1 MTASRSLDQQSIHPT
16 VYQMLLLDYVY
27 QHRAR
32 LLLYLCIVFF
42 TLPVQTVALP
52 QLYSRLLSLVGQ
64 HARSSLTSVTI
75 QPLAQMTTG
84 TAAGWLLWIG
94 VLWVVVIVAYILK
107 NSFEAHIIP
116 TYMSF
121 IRQRLFQG
129 TVEKH
134 TDNYKDL
141 RVGEEVTRIL
151 DISRN
156 MRDLMIWVSGEL
168 LPVYVA
174 TIVMIVYLLW
184 HYPMVG
190 GIVAI
195 GAVVHTGCFLWMG
208 QQCVRLS
215 ATREHYYLQM
225 SEKLHD
231 SLGNLMN
238 VYLNNMKGREIRKN
252 NQAEALHTELL
263 VKQFQY
269 TRNTVALLSLI
280 SILTFFVTVGYLYE
294 QTCAGTYSG
303 TTFTALWLIALL
315 YLSNLLRLS
324 NYIPFYLTKLGIV
337 QCSNDFLRGLLEKRN
352 NRTVKRAV
360 TQGHIKFE
368 DVEFAYPGSAAPILT
383 GFHLEVQPG
392 EKVGIL
398 GTSGSGKTT
407 AMKLLSGMYT
417 PTKGLLQIDGHA
429 VHTIDLQH
437 LRRRIVYINQRTQL
451 FNTTILKNIQ
461 YGNKVSAKEV
471 GELLKQ
477 YKLDTVYSKL
487 PQGIYTNAGVS
498 GGSLS
503 LGMQKVTMLMRGLL
517 RNGTVVVLDE
527 PLAGLD
533 ATTRVKVMRLIKDR
547 CAGKTTLVITHD
559 KEIIPYMDRTVNIS
573 EINQVATKPSE
584 RTSGQ
589 AATHDNVGEGYKNP
603 MRVVFEAFTNWMA

>member
-1 MTASRSLDQQSIHPT
+1 MEPPRSFDQQSIHPM
-16 VYQMLLLDYVY
+16 VYKMLLYDYVR
-27 QHRAR
+27 QNRAQ
-32 LLLYLCIVFF
+32 LLVYLVVIFF
-42 TLPVQTVALP
+42 TLPVESVVLP
-52 QLYSRLLSLVGQ
+52 QFYSRLLAQVGQ
-64 HARSSLTSVTI
+64 HVKSLTTFTVNPWT
-75 QPLAQMTTG
+75 QMTQG
-84 TAAGWLLWIG
+84 TAAGWLLWVG
-94 VLWVVVIVAYILK
+94 VLWVVVVVAYIVK
-107 NSFEAHIIP
+107 NSFEANLVP

-121 IRQRLFQG
+121 IRQRLFKG

-134 TDNYKDL
+134 ADNYKDL

-156 MRDLMIWVSGEL
+156 MRDLMIWVTGEL
-168 LPVYVA
+168 VPLYAA
-174 TIVMIVYLLW
+174 TFAMVVYLLW
-184 HYPMVG
+184 YYPTIGCV
-190 GIVAI
+190 VAA
-195 GAVVHTGCFLWMG
+195 GAVLHTVCFLWMG
-208 QQCVRLS
+208 QQSVRLS

-238 VYLNNMKGREIRKN
+238 VYLNNMKHSEIRKN

-263 VKQFQY
+263 VKQFIH
-269 TRNTVALLSLI
+269 TRNTVAVLSLI
-280 SILTFFVTVGYLYE
+280 SVLTFFVTVGFLYE
-294 QTCAGTYSG
+294 QTCVGIYTG

-324 NYIPFYLTKLGIV
+324 DYIPFYLNKLGIV
-337 QCSNDFLRGLLEKRN
+337 QCSNDFLLGLLEKRSA
-352 NRTVKRAV
+352 RTVKRAV
-360 TQGHIKFE
+360 TKGHIKFE
-368 DVEFAYPGSAAPILT
+368 DVEFAYPGGAAPILT

-417 PTKGLLQIDGHA
+417 PTSGLLQIDGHS

-437 LRRRIVYINQRTQL
+437 LRRRIVYINQRTQM
-451 FNTTILKNIQ
+451 FNTSILKNIQ

-471 GELLKQ
+471 GELLKR
-477 YKLDTVYSKL
+477 YELDAVYAKL
-487 PQGIYTNAGVS
+487 PQGVYTNAGVN

-517 RNGTVVVLDE
+517 RDGTVVVLDE

-533 ATTRVKVMRLIKDR
+533 AATRVKVMRLIKDR

-573 EINQVATKPSE
+573 EINRAAKPG
-584 RTSGQ
+584 RADGQ
-589 AATHDNVGEGYKNP
+589 ATHDNVGEGYKNP
-603 MRVVFEAFTNWMA
+603 LGGVVEAFANWVA